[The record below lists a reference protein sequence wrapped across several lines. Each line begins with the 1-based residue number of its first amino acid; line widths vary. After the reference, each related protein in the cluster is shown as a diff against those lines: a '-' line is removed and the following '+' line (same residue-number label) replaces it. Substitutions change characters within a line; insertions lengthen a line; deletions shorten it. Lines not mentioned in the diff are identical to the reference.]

1 MNLVVFGLGFSAK
14 AFVDFAASRF
24 SSITATVTSQ
34 EKATR
39 LTKDSC
45 HVVVFNNNHAEAT
58 IENALAQA
66 DAVLISI
73 GPDELGDPVLRRFAH
88 HIEQSKTIR
97 WIGYLSTIG
106 VYGDAQGGWVDE
118 TTPPTPSHARTNMR
132 VKVEQEWLAL
142 GERAAKPVQIFRLA
156 GIYGPGR
163 NPILNLVQRAQRI
176 IKPGQVFNR
185 IHVDDIAQTLLASLA
200 KPCAGAVYNVT
211 DNEPAPPQDVLTYA
225 ADRMGVEPPPEIPFE
240 KAVMSEMARSFYAD
254 NKRVSNRL
262 IREELGVTLLYP
274 TYREGI
280 KALAEAGEGRALLKK

>member
-14 AFVDFAASRF
+14 AFVDFAASQF

-34 EKATR
+34 EKAAR
-39 LTKDSC
+39 LSRDTC
-45 HVVVFNNNHAEAT
+45 HVVVFNDDYVDAK
-58 IENALAQA
+58 IESALAQA
-66 DAVLISI
+66 DAVFISI
-73 GPDELGDPVLRRFAH
+73 GPDEKGDPVLRRFAR

-118 TTPPTPSHARTNMR
+118 ATLPTPSHARTIMR
-132 VKVEQEWLAL
+132 VKVEQKWLAL

-185 IHVDDIAQTLLASLA
+185 IHVDDIAQLVYLVACNKSTGIVNAVSGQVVSFRQLAEFILEQNKS
-200 KPCAGAVYNVT
+200 N
-211 DNEPAPPQDVLTYA
+211 
-225 ADRMGVEPPPEIPFE
+225 GVIN
-240 KAVMSEMARSFYAD
+240 ATIRSGKMPH
-254 NKRVSNRL
+254 N
-262 IREELGVTLLYP
+262 G
-274 TYREGI
+274 YREFKTSTASKLFSGFEF
-280 KALAEAGEGRALLKK
+280 KGWVEGLSDVHQIQSIEQSDHIDD

>member
-1 MNLVVFGLGFSAK
+1 MNLIVFGLGFSAN
-14 AFVDFAASRF
+14 AFVDFAASQF

-34 EKATR
+34 EKAAGLSRDT
-39 LTKDSC
+39 C
-45 HVVVFNNNHAEAT
+45 HVVVFNEDYVDAK
-58 IENALAQA
+58 IESALAQA

-73 GPDELGDPVLRRFAH
+73 GPDERGDPVLRRFAR
-88 HIEQSKTIR
+88 HIEQSKIIR
-97 WIGYLSTIG
+97 WMGYLSTIG

-118 TTPPTPSHARTNMR
+118 ATLPTPSHARTIMR

-200 KPCAGAVYNVT
+200 KPRAGAVYNVT

-225 ADRMGVEPPPEIPFE
+225 AERMGVEPPPEIPFE